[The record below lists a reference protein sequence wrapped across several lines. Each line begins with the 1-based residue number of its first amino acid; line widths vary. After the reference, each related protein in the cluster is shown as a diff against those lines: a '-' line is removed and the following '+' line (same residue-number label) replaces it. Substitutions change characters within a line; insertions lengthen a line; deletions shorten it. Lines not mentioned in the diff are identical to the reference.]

1 LEETNVII
9 SIIGLI
15 NKDIATFV
23 NNNPWTTTIV
33 SVVTAGLMGTGIFS
47 FKRRICEPDKRKE
60 QYFTDTKLLSP
71 PMERPAYSDRMAYV
85 LAEMSD
91 LAYYEFEGPGGLIN
105 DTVENALKLKLNN
118 AKDIRDF
125 LDKFSQ
131 KLIGSR
137 DLGLDFFKQLLKNS
151 HFELLETI
159 NIGETQGFACKRIA
173 PKEPSY
179 VVIAFRGTEKKISD
193 WLTDLKAKPAQ
204 KYSAKVHT
212 GFLEAFTVN
221 TDQQNR
227 IVEDIVRG
235 IKDSPKAK
243 DENGSS
249 LPLFITGHSLGGA
262 LALMAT
268 RLLADDITG
277 ACYTYGAPRIADY
290 DFFKDLKTPVYRI
303 VNSSDVVPRVPP
315 GAGMILLIQLARS
328 LSWVTGFV
336 PMVSSMFKWVE
347 NKLDKLNG
355 YRHCGDLRYLTDV
368 AAGRFQDVRLL
379 SNPPAIDRA
388 IWMWKHMAASLFIP
402 VKQHSMTIYRKKL
415 QFIANSRNRTVE
427 PE

>member
-1 LEETNVII
+1 MADTNVII
-9 SIIGLI
+9 SLIGLI
-15 NKDIATFV
+15 DADLATAV
-23 NNNPWTTTIV
+23 QNNPWTSAIV
-33 SVVTAGLMGTGIFS
+33 SGVVAGVSGTGIFS
-47 FKRRICEPDKRKE
+47 FKRRTKEPDVCKG
-60 QYFTDTKLLSP
+60 QYFTDTKLLTP

-105 DTVENALKLKLNN
+105 DAVENALKLKLDK

-125 LDKFSQ
+125 LDNFSL
-131 KLIGSR
+131 KLIGHR
-137 DLGLDFFKQLLKNS
+137 DLSLDFLKELLKKS

-159 NIGETQGFACKRIA
+159 NVGETQGFACKRIA
-173 PKEPSY
+173 PQEPSY

-193 WLTDLKAKPAQ
+193 WLTDLKAKPAE
-204 KYSAKVHT
+204 KYGAKVHT

-227 IVEDIVRG
+227 TVEDIVRE
-235 IKDSPKAK
+235 IKDSPKVK
-243 DENGSS
+243 DRNGNT

-268 RLLADDITG
+268 RLQAYDITG

-290 DFFKDLKTPVYRI
+290 DFFKDLKTPVYRV

-315 GAGMILLIQLARS
+315 GAGMILLIHLVRS

-336 PMVSSMFKWVE
+336 PMVSSMFKWLE

-368 AAGRFQDVRLL
+368 ATGRFQDVRLL

-388 IWMWKHMAASLFIP
+388 IWMWKHLAASLFIP
-402 VKQHSMTIYRKKL
+402 VKHHSMTIYRKKL
-415 QFIANSRNRTVE
+415 QFIANSRNKSA
-427 PE
+427 